1 MKNLLLGAFLLGTI
15 TMIGSC
21 NTKKG
26 RGSETENSTSE
37 DSISKGLV
45 VTLEGVFL
53 INDRFELFYSD
64 NQNFDGK
71 KMIRKAIYGEPIL
84 QKIIFEL
91 PLNEKPEYLRIDL
104 GSNPEQMIVSIKNI
118 QVKYNDK
125 NVFEGD
131 NEKY

>member
-45 VTLEGVFL
+45 VTLEGVFP
-53 INDRFELFYSD
+53 INDRFELFYGN

-71 KMIRKAIYGEPIL
+71 KIGHFGVFQKKFSDNIWYMLL
-84 QKIIFEL
+84 QNLKSFE
-91 PLNEKPEYLRIDL
+91 K
-104 GSNPEQMIVSIKNI
+104 S
-118 QVKYNDK
+118 
-125 NVFEGD
+125 
-131 NEKY
+131 

>member
-45 VTLEGVFL
+45 VTLEGVFPT
-53 INDRFELFYSD
+53 NDTYQLFYSND
-64 NQNFDGK
+64 DKFAEEKSIKIPVFGQSV
-71 KMIRKAIYGEPIL
+71 I
-84 QKIIFEL
+84 QKVVFEL
-91 PLNEKPEYLRIDL
+91 LPMAKPWYGPD
-104 GSNPEQMIVSIKNI
+104 
-118 QVKYNDK
+118 
-125 NVFEGD
+125 
-131 NEKY
+131 